1 MKGKIVNESVEKS
14 QSEDNNLYDF
24 LEGENDITYHE
35 YTYKLLDDDK
45 NMIGGVCVT
54 IFLNR
59 MFIDQVIVVD
69 KYRKQGYGAFMIKE
83 IEDFAK
89 QKGVEISSVGS
100 YNFQSPEFYEK
111 QGYNLIYTRVSNDF
125 RINHNILQKT
135 LS

>member
-1 MKGKIVNESVEKS
+1 MKGKIIKESIEKS
-14 QSEDNNLYDF
+14 QYEESDFYDF
-24 LEGENDITYHE
+24 LAGENDITYHE

-69 KYRKQGYGAFMIKE
+69 KYRKQGYGAFMLKE
-83 IEDFAK
+83 IEDFAR

-100 YNFQSPEFYEK
+100 YAFQAPEFYKK
-111 QGYNLIYTRVSNDF
+111 QGYDLIYTRVSSDF
-125 RINHNILQKT
+125 RINHYILQKT